1 MLLKKL
7 PQIIPQKLAIKL
19 KPAAQKAVRH
29 GHPWIFESGIIKQNK
44 EGNAGD
50 LAIIFDQ
57 RRNKFL
63 AIGLFDPHSP
73 IRIKILQT
81 EKAAN
86 IDTAWFQEKI
96 ETAFAKRFK
105 LLKTDTNSYRF
116 IYGENDGL
124 PGFIADVYDNVL
136 VIKLYST
143 IWFPYLKMMLPVL
156 LDISNCKTLVLRL
169 ARSLQ
174 KMPEALYG
182 LSDGMLLHGDLEN
195 EEVIFREYGLRFTAN
210 VIHGHKTGYF
220 LDHRHNRKRVGEL
233 AKGKTVL
240 DIFAYAGGFSV
251 HALAGGATEVTSL
264 DISAKAL
271 KMSEKNVALND
282 LKANHQTMAIDAF
295 KGLEQ
300 LYQEGKTFDLI
311 IVDPPSFA
319 KRESER
325 EKAMD
330 SYMRLAKMSLK
341 IVARN
346 GILLLASCSSRV
358 TSDEFFALNEQVL
371 RQSGRKFQEME
382 RHFHDID
389 HPIGFKEGAY
399 LKAIYYQMD

>member
-1 MLLKKL
+1 
-7 PQIIPQKLAIKL
+7 KL